1 LASLL
6 LRGTLGLL
14 ILLHG
19 IAKVV
24 GGPGFILNVVA
35 KAGLPSFVAYGVY
48 IGEVL
53 APLLLIAGLWTRA
66 AAAVVAVNMLF
77 ALMLVHTGDLFSLT
91 KTGGWA
97 LELQALYFVS
107 AIAIALMDGGRFS
120 VDAVM
125 RHRMTGRL
133 AIASA

>member
-6 LRGTLGLL
+6 LRATLGSL

-19 IAKVV
+19 IAKLI
-24 GGPGFILNVVA
+24 GGPGFILSVVA

-77 ALMLVHTGDLFSLT
+77 ALMLVHTGDLFSLA

-97 LELQALYFVS
+97 LELQALYLVS
-107 AIAIALMDGGRFS
+107 AIAIALTGGGRFS
-120 VDAVM
+120 LDAVVG
-125 RHRMTGRL
+125 RRMPGLL
-133 AIASA
+133 ATASA